1 MRFKFLPLLSL
12 LLLFPLFPASAMENF
27 NSLKLYNAETLEQ
40 KKEIPLAE
48 NIVGWNLS
56 AVDLGGDGTFE
67 ILAGAPTGDPP
78 AGGPKVKILR
88 GDGSKVNEFLA
99 YDKNFK
105 GGVSVAGCD
114 LDGDGKSEIVTGAE
128 SLGGPHIRIFDGF
141 GKVKM
146 ISGFFAAD
154 KKTVAGV
161 VVGCADV
168 NGDKKDEIVAI
179 VGAAYQKKV
188 LKIFDREGKTLAETK
203 TDLVGR
209 GAKISRLD
217 LGGDGVEEILVSGGY
232 LDGPKIKIYRGDLS
246 LVNDFFAG
254 DKNFKDGVAAMGA
267 DLDGD
272 GKGEIVAMAGAIMNP
287 RVKIL
292 DGFGNEKNS
301 FLPFGENFLGG
312 LNGAVADFDGDGKKE
327 ILVAARRISTGRTD
341 WEKYIEVNV
350 TTQRFKYFEKG
361 IMLADF
367 LTSTGKPSTP
377 TRLGEFTAFSKYDIA
392 YGGADGQKWGMP
404 YFIGFYTSG
413 NLVNGIHELPFLDG
427 RREGIWDL
435 GHAVSHGCVRLA
447 MDGTA
452 KEVYD
457 WVELNKTKVW
467 VHK

>member
-1 MRFKFLPLLSL
+1 MKCIIIPLFLLSL
-12 LLLFPLFPASAMENF
+12 FFPFSPVSAAENF
-27 NSLKLYNAETLEQ
+27 NVLKLYNAETLEF
-40 KKEIPLAE
+40 KKEIPLME

-56 AVDLGGDGTFE
+56 AVDLGGDGTSE
-67 ILAGAPTGDPP
+67 IVFGAP
-78 AGGPKVKILR
+78 AGGEPKVKILR
-88 GDGSKVNEFLA
+88 ADGSKVNEFLA

-114 LDGDGKSEIVTGAE
+114 LDGDKKGEIVTGAE

-146 ISGFFAAD
+146 IGGFFAAD
-154 KKTVAGV
+154 KKVVAGV
-161 VVGCADV
+161 TVGCADT
-168 NGDKKDEIVAI
+168 NGDAKDEIVALI
-179 VGAAYQKKV
+179 GAVYQKKV

-209 GAKISRLD
+209 GVKISRVD
-217 LGGDGVEEILVSGGY
+217 LGNDKVEEILISGGY

-246 LVNDFFAG
+246 LVNEFWSF
-254 DKNFKDGVAAMGA
+254 DKNLKDGVAAVGA
-267 DLDGD
+267 DLNND
-272 GKGEIVAMAGAIMNP
+272 GKGEIVALAGVLMNP

-301 FLPFGENFLGG
+301 FLPWGEIFLGG
-312 LNGAVADFDGDGKKE
+312 LNGLVADFDGDTKKE
-327 ILVAARRISTGRTD
+327 IMVMARRVPTGRTD
-341 WEKYIEVNV
+341 WEKYIEINV

-361 IMLADF
+361 IMLGDF

-377 TRLGEFTAFSKYDIA
+377 TRLGEFTAFSKYIIA

-413 NLVNGIHELPFLDG
+413 GLVNGIHELPFLDG
-427 RREGIWDL
+427 VREGIWDL

-457 WVELNKTKVW
+457 WVEINKTKVW